1 MIVCY
6 MRIENCGC
14 ICMLYVIFVNICCV
28 DQLMFTVQHE
38 LSKIQ
43 MNLVVFFVFS
53 VVSLKYSYFGQK
65 TDGFN

>member
-1 MIVCY
+1 
-6 MRIENCGC
+6 
-14 ICMLYVIFVNICCV
+14 MLYVIFVNICCV

>member
-53 VVSLKYSYFGQK
+53 VVSLKKQLFWAK
-65 TDGFN
+65 NRRF